1 MTKTLT
7 RTITAALLIAAL
19 AVPAA
24 AATTTDIGVE
34 KAKEAALSHAGV
46 AESDTVFLIAEADY
60 DDGRKEYEVEFY
72 AGGTEY
78 DYTIDAASGRVLKFD
93 TELEWYSADDDAGY
107 GWQNVIG
114 KQKAQEIALADA
126 GVAAEDALHLIVKPD
141 WDDGV
146 RIYEVEFYTASQEY
160 DYEIHAETGDILS
173 RDREAEWNGTA
184 ASGSSNTGSTS
195 STGSTGNTSST
206 GTASASSTSST
217 ASASTTDIGEAKA
230 RSVALSHAG
239 ISESSTSY
247 IYAKKDWDDGRWV
260 YDVEFWAD
268 GKEYDYEILA
278 SDGTILSYDYD
289 AEYQW
294 SGSTGTGSTSST
306 ADIGE
311 AKAKSVALN
320 HAGISESDTSYIY
333 AKKDWDDGRSVYD
346 VEFWA
351 DGKEYDYEILAS
363 DGTILSYDYD
373 AEYQWNG
380 SSSTSGDTISTEK
393 VKSIVTDRAGV
404 SGTFRELKLERDDGR
419 TVYEGEMRSG
429 RTDYEFTID
438 AYTGAVLE
446 WDTDWDD

>member
-24 AATTTDIGVE
+24 AATTADIGVE

-184 ASGSSNTGSTS
+184 ASGSSNTGST
-195 STGSTGNTSST
+195 G
-206 GTASASSTSST
+206 ST

-230 RSVALSHAG
+230 KSVALSHAG
-239 ISESSTSY
+239 ISESDTSY

-311 AKAKSVALN
+311 AKARSVALN
-320 HAGISESDTSYIY
+320 HAGISESSTSYIY
-333 AKKDWDDGRSVYD
+333 AKKDWDDGRWVYD

-373 AEYQWNG
+373 AEYQWSG
-380 SSSTSGDTISTEK
+380 STGTSGDTISTEK

>member
-24 AATTTDIGVE
+24 AATTDIGVE

-126 GVAAEDALHLIVKPD
+126 GVAAGDALHLIVKPD

-160 DYEIHAETGDILS
+160 DYEIHAETGGILS

-184 ASGSSNTGSTS
+184 ASGSSNTGST
-195 STGSTGNTSST
+195 G
-206 GTASASSTSST
+206 ST

-294 SGSTGTGSTSST
+294 SGSTGT
-306 ADIGE
+306 
-311 AKAKSVALN
+311 
-320 HAGISESDTSYIY
+320 
-333 AKKDWDDGRSVYD
+333 
-346 VEFWA
+346 
-351 DGKEYDYEILAS
+351 
-363 DGTILSYDYD
+363 
-373 AEYQWNG
+373 
-380 SSSTSGDTISTEK
+380 SGDTISTEK

>member
-24 AATTTDIGVE
+24 AAAATTADIGVE

-184 ASGSSNTGSTS
+184 ASGT
-195 STGSTGNTSST
+195 
-206 GTASASSTSST
+206 SSTSST
-217 ASASTTDIGEAKA
+217 ADIGEAKA
-230 RSVALSHAG
+230 KSVALNHAG
-239 ISESSTSY
+239 ISKSDTSY

-278 SDGTILSYDYD
+278 SNGTILSYDYD

-320 HAGISESDTSYIY
+320 HAGISKSDTSYIY
-333 AKKDWDDGRSVYD
+333 AKKDWDDGRWVYD

-363 DGTILSYDYD
+363 NGTILSYDYD
-373 AEYQWNG
+373 AEYQWSG
-380 SSSTSGDTISTEK
+380 STGTSGDTISTEK

-419 TVYEGEMRSG
+419 TVYEGEMHSG
-429 RTDYEFTID
+429 RTEYEFTID

>member
-7 RTITAALLIAAL
+7 RTIIAALLIAAL

-184 ASGSSNTGSTS
+184 ASGSS
-195 STGSTGNTSST
+195 
-206 GTASASSTSST
+206 STSST

-230 RSVALSHAG
+230 KSVALSHAG

-278 SDGTILSYDYD
+278 SNGTILSYDYD

-393 VKSIVTDRAGV
+393 VKSIVTDQAGV

>member
-1 MTKTLT
+1 MTLT

-24 AATTTDIGVE
+24 AATTTDIGAE

-173 RDREAEWNGTA
+173 RDREAEWNGT
-184 ASGSSNTGSTS
+184 
-195 STGSTGNTSST
+195 
-206 GTASASSTSST
+206 T

-230 RSVALSHAG
+230 KSVALSHAG
-239 ISESSTSY
+239 ISESDTSY

-278 SDGTILSYDYD
+278 SNGTILSYDYD

-311 AKAKSVALN
+311 AKARSVALS

-333 AKKDWDDGRSVYD
+333 AKKDWDDGRWVYD

-363 DGTILSYDYD
+363 NGTILSYDYD

>member
-24 AATTTDIGVE
+24 AATTADIGVE

-126 GVAAEDALHLIVKPD
+126 GVAAGDALHLIVKPD

-184 ASGSSNTGSTS
+184 AS
-195 STGSTGNTSST
+195 
-206 GTASASSTSST
+206 
-217 ASASTTDIGEAKA
+217 ASTTDIGEAKA
-230 RSVALSHAG
+230 KSVALSHAG
-239 ISESSTSY
+239 ISESDTSY

-311 AKAKSVALN
+311 AKAKSVALS
-320 HAGISESDTSYIY
+320 HAGISESSTSYIY
-333 AKKDWDDGRSVYD
+333 AKKDWDDGRWVYD

-419 TVYEGEMRSG
+419 TVYEGEMHSG
-429 RTDYEFTID
+429 RTEYEFTID

>member
-24 AATTTDIGVE
+24 AATTADIGVE

-126 GVAAEDALHLIVKPD
+126 GVAAGDALHLIVKPD

-184 ASGSSNTGSTS
+184 ASGSSNTGST
-195 STGSTGNTSST
+195 
-206 GTASASSTSST
+206 
-217 ASASTTDIGEAKA
+217 ASASTADIGEAKA

-278 SDGTILSYDYD
+278 S
-289 AEYQW
+289 
-294 SGSTGTGSTSST
+294 
-306 ADIGE
+306 
-311 AKAKSVALN
+311 N
-320 HAGISESDTSYIY
+320 
-333 AKKDWDDGRSVYD
+333 
-346 VEFWA
+346 
-351 DGKEYDYEILAS
+351 
-363 DGTILSYDYD
+363 GTILSYDYD

-404 SGTFRELKLERDDGR
+404 SGTFRDLKLERDDGR

>member
-184 ASGSSNTGSTS
+184 ASGSS
-195 STGSTGNTSST
+195 
-206 GTASASSTSST
+206 STSST

-230 RSVALSHAG
+230 KSVALSHAG
-239 ISESSTSY
+239 ISESS
-247 IYAKKDWDDGRWV
+247 
-260 YDVEFWAD
+260 
-268 GKEYDYEILA
+268 
-278 SDGTILSYDYD
+278 
-289 AEYQW
+289 
-294 SGSTGTGSTSST
+294 
-306 ADIGE
+306 
-311 AKAKSVALN
+311 
-320 HAGISESDTSYIY
+320 TSYIY

-373 AEYQWNG
+373 AEYQWSG

>member
-1 MTKTLT
+1 MTLT

-24 AATTTDIGVE
+24 AATTADIGVE

-60 DDGRKEYEVEFY
+60 DGRKEYEVEFY

-126 GVAAEDALHLIVKPD
+126 GVAAGDALHLIVKPD

-184 ASGSSNTGSTS
+184 ASGSSNTGST
-195 STGSTGNTSST
+195 GSTG
-206 GTASASSTSST
+206 ST

-311 AKAKSVALN
+311 AKAKSVALS
-320 HAGISESDTSYIY
+320 HAGISESSTSYIY
-333 AKKDWDDGRSVYD
+333 AKKDWDDGRWVYD

-351 DGKEYDYEILAS
+351 NGKEYDYEILAS

-373 AEYQWNG
+373 AEYQWSG
-380 SSSTSGDTISTEK
+380 STGTSGDTISTEK

>member
-24 AATTTDIGVE
+24 AATTADIGVE

-184 ASGSSNTGSTS
+184 ASGS
-195 STGSTGNTSST
+195 
-206 GTASASSTSST
+206 
-217 ASASTTDIGEAKA
+217 TTDIGEAKA
-230 RSVALSHAG
+230 KSVALSHAG

-278 SDGTILSYDYD
+278 SNGTILSYDYD

-311 AKAKSVALN
+311 AKAKSVALK

-333 AKKDWDDGRSVYD
+333 AKKDWDDGRWVYD

-363 DGTILSYDYD
+363 NGTILSYDYD
-373 AEYQWNG
+373 AEYQWSG

-429 RTDYEFTID
+429 RTEYEFTID

>member
-160 DYEIHAETGDILS
+160 DYEIHAETDDILS

-184 ASGSSNTGSTS
+184 ASGSS
-195 STGSTGNTSST
+195 STGSTGST

-217 ASASTTDIGEAKA
+217 ASASTADIGEAKA
-230 RSVALSHAG
+230 KSVALNHAG
-239 ISESSTSY
+239 ISESDTSY
-247 IYAKKDWDDGRWV
+247 IYAKKDWDDGRSV

-294 SGSTGTGSTSST
+294 NGSTGTGSTSST

-373 AEYQWNG
+373 AEYQWSG

-419 TVYEGEMRSG
+419 IVYEGEMRSG

>member
-24 AATTTDIGVE
+24 AATTADIGVE

-126 GVAAEDALHLIVKPD
+126 GVAAGDALHLIVKPD

-184 ASGSSNTGSTS
+184 
-195 STGSTGNTSST
+195 
-206 GTASASSTSST
+206 ASSTSST

-294 SGSTGTGSTSST
+294 SGS
-306 ADIGE
+306 
-311 AKAKSVALN
+311 
-320 HAGISESDTSYIY
+320 
-333 AKKDWDDGRSVYD
+333 
-346 VEFWA
+346 
-351 DGKEYDYEILAS
+351 
-363 DGTILSYDYD
+363 
-373 AEYQWNG
+373 
-380 SSSTSGDTISTEK
+380 SSTSGDTISTEK

>member
-24 AATTTDIGVE
+24 ATTADIGVE

-126 GVAAEDALHLIVKPD
+126 GVAAGDALHLIVKPD

-195 STGSTGNTSST
+195 ST
-206 GTASASSTSST
+206 

-230 RSVALSHAG
+230 KSVALSHAD
-239 ISESSTSY
+239 ISESDTSY

-278 SDGTILSYDYD
+278 SNGTILSYDYD

-294 SGSTGTGSTSST
+294 S
-306 ADIGE
+306 
-311 AKAKSVALN
+311 
-320 HAGISESDTSYIY
+320 
-333 AKKDWDDGRSVYD
+333 
-346 VEFWA
+346 
-351 DGKEYDYEILAS
+351 
-363 DGTILSYDYD
+363 
-373 AEYQWNG
+373 G

-429 RTDYEFTID
+429 RTEYEFTID

>member
-24 AATTTDIGVE
+24 AATTADIGVE

-126 GVAAEDALHLIVKPD
+126 GVAAGDALHLIVKPD

-160 DYEIHAETGDILS
+160 DYEIHAETGGILS
-173 RDREAEWNGTA
+173 RDREAEWNGTT
-184 ASGSSNTGSTS
+184 ASG
-195 STGSTGNTSST
+195 
-206 GTASASSTSST
+206 
-217 ASASTTDIGEAKA
+217 STTDIGEAKA

-278 SDGTILSYDYD
+278 SNGTILSYDYD

-311 AKAKSVALN
+311 AKSRSVALS

-333 AKKDWDDGRSVYD
+333 AKKDWDDGRWVYD

-363 DGTILSYDYD
+363 NGTILSYDYD

>member
-24 AATTTDIGVE
+24 AATTADIGVE

-126 GVAAEDALHLIVKPD
+126 GVAAGDALHLIVKPD

-184 ASGSSNTGSTS
+184 ASGSSNTGST
-195 STGSTGNTSST
+195 
-206 GTASASSTSST
+206 
-217 ASASTTDIGEAKA
+217 TDIGKAKA
-230 RSVALSHAG
+230 R
-239 ISESSTSY
+239 
-247 IYAKKDWDDGRWV
+247 
-260 YDVEFWAD
+260 
-268 GKEYDYEILA
+268 
-278 SDGTILSYDYD
+278 
-289 AEYQW
+289 
-294 SGSTGTGSTSST
+294 
-306 ADIGE
+306 
-311 AKAKSVALN
+311 SVALN

-333 AKKDWDDGRSVYD
+333 AKKDWDDGRWVYD

-429 RTDYEFTID
+429 RTEYEFTID

>member
-24 AATTTDIGVE
+24 AATADIGVE

-126 GVAAEDALHLIVKPD
+126 GVAAGDALHLIVKPD

-173 RDREAEWNGTA
+173 RDREAEWNG
-184 ASGSSNTGSTS
+184 
-195 STGSTGNTSST
+195 
-206 GTASASSTSST
+206 SA

-230 RSVALSHAG
+230 RSVALNHAG

-247 IYAKKDWDDGRWV
+247 IHAKKDWDDGRWV

-311 AKAKSVALN
+311 AKARSVALS
-320 HAGISESDTSYIY
+320 HAGISESSTSYIY
-333 AKKDWDDGRSVYD
+333 AKKDWDDGRWVYD

-363 DGTILSYDYD
+363 NGTILSYDYD

-380 SSSTSGDTISTEK
+380 STSTSGDTISTEK

-429 RTDYEFTID
+429 RTEYEFTID

>member
-24 AATTTDIGVE
+24 AATTADIGVE

-126 GVAAEDALHLIVKPD
+126 GVAAGDALHLIVKPD

-184 ASGSSNTGSTS
+184 AS
-195 STGSTGNTSST
+195 
-206 GTASASSTSST
+206 
-217 ASASTTDIGEAKA
+217 ASTTDIGEAKA
-230 RSVALSHAG
+230 KSVALNHAG

-278 SDGTILSYDYD
+278 SNGTILSYDYD

-311 AKAKSVALN
+311 AKAKSVALS

-333 AKKDWDDGRSVYD
+333 AKKDWDDGRWVYD

-363 DGTILSYDYD
+363 NGTILSYDYD

>member
-24 AATTTDIGVE
+24 AAATTDIGVK

-126 GVAAEDALHLIVKPD
+126 GVAAGDALHLIVKPD

-184 ASGSSNTGSTS
+184 ASGSS
-195 STGSTGNTSST
+195 STGSTG
-206 GTASASSTSST
+206 ST
-217 ASASTTDIGEAKA
+217 ASARTTDIGEAKA
-230 RSVALSHAG
+230 KCVALSHAG

-278 SDGTILSYDYD
+278 SNGTILSYDYD

-294 SGSTGTGSTSST
+294 S
-306 ADIGE
+306 
-311 AKAKSVALN
+311 
-320 HAGISESDTSYIY
+320 
-333 AKKDWDDGRSVYD
+333 
-346 VEFWA
+346 
-351 DGKEYDYEILAS
+351 
-363 DGTILSYDYD
+363 
-373 AEYQWNG
+373 G